1 VDVKRKA
8 ASASERARQS
18 IAKTIKS
25 VLERIVQ
32 SDAQLGDFFALCIKT
47 GNFCCYRPDPDFP
60 IAWEFAATD
69 LDTTIE
75 PTEQPTS
82 SGDTTPARA
91 DHPPASPVVLEA
103 SPFSLAERT
112 NPFLWDGNLRQR
124 NSRDHR
130 SRTDRPRIAGH
141 ARGWTRRRQ
150 EPFGDGNGAV
160 RVAGWLSM
168 PGGALLRKRRTISLS
183 PFR

>member
-47 GNFCCYRPDPDFP
+47 GNFCCYQPDPDFP

-112 NPFLWDGNLRQR
+112 LFCG
-124 NSRDHR
+124 
-130 SRTDRPRIAGH
+130 TGI
-141 ARGWTRRRQ
+141 
-150 EPFGDGNGAV
+150 
-160 RVAGWLSM
+160 
-168 PGGALLRKRRTISLS
+168 
-183 PFR
+183 